1 MKESTRRK
9 LAHAGGKIPTP
20 CNIDRYVT
28 RRFLREVFEARGGYG
43 VSVIRFLEIPNFGKF
58 RIDPRYKDHRGK
70 PVVSDPGEHGCR
82 RARGLERPAG
92 SRARRARVQPRR
104 RGLDRRGQAA
114 LAPAHVQR
122 RCVGAFPEVFNT
134 RIRGTDTSH
143 AARGM
148 ACPVGDGATR
158 CGARRGTIPR
168 RARSNVEA
176 TSRTSRAFSDLSRSP
191 LIPLSSRTAATGGV
205 FKNAAVRVLRHERRL
220 MSTGEVTKYVRD
232 ERPILSPR
240 NPRWLVARPLH
251 APEPAPRLARA
262 RASRPR
268 ASPPRAFC
276 RTRVRSV
283 PSDVTQVS
291 ATRRAAGE
299 RARRA
304 RRSRLA
310 AALARDVSARSRAT
324 ARRRRG
330 IRARLAARA
339 APAPPSTV
347 RFPSRPSTR

>member
-1 MKESTRRK
+1 M
-9 LAHAGGKIPTP
+9 
-20 CNIDRYVT
+20 
-28 RRFLREVFEARGGYG
+28 
-43 VSVIRFLEIPNFGKF
+43 
-58 RIDPRYKDHRGK
+58 
-70 PVVSDPGEHGCR
+70 SDPGEHGCR

-158 CGARRGTIPR
+158 SGARRGTIPR

-176 TSRTSRAFSDLSRSP
+176 TSRTSRAFADLSRSP

-220 MSTGEVTKYVRD
+220 MTTGEVTKCVRD
-232 ERPILSPR
+232 RVRFIPPNAGVAPGATFPR
-240 NPRWLVARPLH
+240 GRGRAAPRARSLAPPARPS
-251 APEPAPRLARA
+251 AARF
-262 RASRPR
+262 RS
-268 ASPPRAFC
+268 
-276 RTRVRSV
+276 TRVRSG
-283 PSDVTQVS
+283 
-291 ATRRAAGE
+291 ACGTRCDAGVCNSTLAGE

-304 RRSRLA
+304 RRSRRA
-310 AALARDVSARSRAT
+310 PALPRDVSGRSRAIRGVAAAASPRDSRVSPR
-324 ARRRRG
+324 ARR
-330 IRARLAARA
+330 
-339 APAPPSTV
+339 PTV
-347 RFPSRPSTR
+347 RYPSCR

>member
-1 MKESTRRK
+1 M
-9 LAHAGGKIPTP
+9 
-20 CNIDRYVT
+20 
-28 RRFLREVFEARGGYG
+28 
-43 VSVIRFLEIPNFGKF
+43 
-58 RIDPRYKDHRGK
+58 
-70 PVVSDPGEHGCR
+70 SDPGEHGCR

-158 CGARRGTIPR
+158 SGARRGTIPR

-176 TSRTSRAFSDLSRSP
+176 TSRTSRAFADLSRSP

-232 ERPILSPR
+232 RRPILSPR
-240 NPRWLVARPLH
+240 HPRWLVARPLH

-304 RRSRLA
+304 RRSRRA

-347 RFPSRPSTR
+347 RFPSRLSTR